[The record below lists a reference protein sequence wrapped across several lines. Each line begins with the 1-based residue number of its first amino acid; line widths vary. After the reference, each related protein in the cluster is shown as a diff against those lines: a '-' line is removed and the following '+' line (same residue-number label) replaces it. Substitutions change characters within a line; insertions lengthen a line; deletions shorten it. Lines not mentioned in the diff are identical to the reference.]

1 MGRGDKDW
9 RCPLLTTTNQGGGG
23 AMICVLKLK
32 NAYCLASLCEA
43 SGRMGEETKWGRVV
57 FPVSIGTSPPSSV
70 VVNTQGRES
79 GGSGVETCSV
89 AVPSA
94 APLWYGPEHLG

>member
-1 MGRGDKDW
+1 MTVWGEETRIGVVPFLPPPIRG
-9 RCPLLTTTNQGGGG
+9 
-23 AMICVLKLK
+23 VLKLK

-79 GGSGVETCSV
+79 GGSGLETCSV